1 MRNYYFSRKALS
13 DISKIYKYTYL
24 QWSESQA
31 DKYYKFLIDYC
42 ILISNNPHLGKK
54 YDKIIPGL
62 LGYHTKHHII
72 FYNIINENKIEIIRI
87 LGREMDLKNRLK
99 KDNQ

>member
-1 MRNYYFSRKALS
+1 M
-13 DISKIYKYTYL
+13 
-24 QWSESQA
+24 
-31 DKYYKFLIDYC
+31 
-42 ILISNNPHLGKK
+42 
-54 YDKIIPGL
+54 

-99 KDNQ
+99 KDNL